1 MKPLSSSSTASNVL
15 GAVGSSESRKKP
27 RSPPREN
34 SARSGRSAL
43 GTPPSSKGTRRSGVS
58 PATTPTRVGIAM
70 GTETSFIANDQKVFC
85 CRLIV
90 NKGRNKED
98 CYEAGMTSMKTELT
112 ALTAEVGALRARA
125 MVRAETDATLF
136 VECQSVERERDE
148 LRSKLVEVEK
158 QLAAAQQGAISL
170 TTRCGAAPED
180 AKVMLETE
188 HAVLLKRRKDELLAD
203 MNVQFV
209 KGHAATKKQTAEA
222 VEAAVAGLKS
232 RPRPRRRRSST
243 CRKLAR

>member
-1 MKPLSSSSTASNVL
+1 
-15 GAVGSSESRKKP
+15 
-27 RSPPREN
+27 
-34 SARSGRSAL
+34 
-43 GTPPSSKGTRRSGVS
+43 
-58 PATTPTRVGIAM
+58 M

-98 CYEAGMTSMKTELT
+98 CYEAGMASMKTELT

-170 TTRCGAAPED
+170 TTRCGAAPE
-180 AKVMLETE
+180 E

-222 VEAAVAGLKS
+222 VEGAVAGLKS